1 VSARRLLPVAVAVA
15 AVAVVVLVVL
25 AQAGD
30 QRQSIGI
37 VIDVD
42 AAGLTEVRGFTLRTD
57 AGEELDY
64 RLGSLENG
72 AEFPPGHLVEHVATA
87 EPVLVF
93 YREEGGDRVA
103 YRIEDAPGD

>member
-1 VSARRLLPVAVAVA
+1 MTARRFLPLAIAVA
-15 AVAVVVLVVL
+15 AVAVVAVVVSS
-25 AQAGD
+25 QAGGR
-30 QRQSIGI
+30 RQATGI

-42 AAGLTEVRGFTLRTD
+42 AAGLTDVRGFTLRTD
-57 AGEELDY
+57 AGEEVDY

-93 YREEGGDRVA
+93 YREEGSDRVA
-103 YRIEDAPGD
+103 FRIEDAPGD